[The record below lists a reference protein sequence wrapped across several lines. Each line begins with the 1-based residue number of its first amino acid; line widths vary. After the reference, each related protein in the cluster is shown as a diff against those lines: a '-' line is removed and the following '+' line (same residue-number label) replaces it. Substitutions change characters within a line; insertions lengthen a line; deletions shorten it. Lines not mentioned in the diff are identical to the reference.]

1 MLSNVISYIR
11 KPSLESNQLPEI
23 NIALTNGNQFNVSE
37 GRPLIIHFWATW
49 CPTCKIEASNIE
61 SISKEYQV
69 LTVAVN
75 SGSNNDIN
83 KYLKERNLSFSV
95 MNDRDGLFAKRFKVE
110 AFPTTFIY
118 DSSGKLKF
126 SEVGYTST
134 VGLKARI
141 QMSK

>member
-83 KYLKERNLSFSV
+83 KYLKERSFSFSV